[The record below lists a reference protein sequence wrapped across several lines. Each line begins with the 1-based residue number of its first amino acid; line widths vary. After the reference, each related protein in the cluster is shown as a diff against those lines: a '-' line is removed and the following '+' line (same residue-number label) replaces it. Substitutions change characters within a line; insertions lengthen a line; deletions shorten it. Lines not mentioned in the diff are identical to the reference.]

1 MVAKSAS
8 VEKANVITPLRL
20 ILNGDDIEEV
30 SNGKMTPLSVPAI
43 GMTMAAAAA
52 RAGDGALVMTVAK
65 ANAAAILPPNN
76 LNFGRHSLL

>member
-8 VEKANVITPLRL
+8 VEKANAITPLRL

-52 RAGDGALVMTVAK
+52 RAGIALVMTVAK